1 MMTVDS
7 RYDNDKARATAD
19 APDGQ
24 LLRIDLDAVL
34 RKRAPGAYRRIP
46 KFLVRW
52 LERTICQDELNGV
65 LERTRGKR
73 GSEFCAATL
82 ADLDISYT
90 TQGTL
95 PDTSDRNVLIV
106 SNHPLGALDGIAM
119 IDWATRMFGTEVRF
133 VVNDLLMAVKPLE
146 PVFLPVNKHG
156 RQNRTDA
163 ANIEKVFSDPNIPI
177 VVFPAGLCSRK
188 GKEGIA
194 DLKWQKMF
202 VNKAVQYKR
211 DIIPVHFSGRNS
223 AFFYNFARFRQ
234 KIGIK
239 LNIEMIYLPREIFRS
254 RGTSY
259 VITVGKTLSWKKFKG
274 GAEAAKEAQAV
285 RKTVYSLAGK

>member
-1 MMTVDS
+1 MTVDP
-7 RYDNDKARATAD
+7 RYDNDKARAAAD
-19 APDGQ
+19 DSDGQ
-24 LLRIDLDAVL
+24 VLRIDLDAVL
-34 RKRAPGAYRRIP
+34 RKRVPGAYRRIP
-46 KFLVRW
+46 RFLIRW

-65 LERTRGKR
+65 LERTHGKR

-82 ADLDISYT
+82 KDLDITYR
-90 TQGTL
+90 TQGVV
-95 PDTSDRNVLIV
+95 PDKSNRNVLIV

-156 RQNRTDA
+156 RQNRADA
-163 ANIEKVFSDPNIPI
+163 AAIEKVFADRNMPI

-202 VNKAVQYKR
+202 VNKAIQYER
-211 DIIPVHFSGRNS
+211 DIIPVHFSGKNS
-223 AFFYNFARFRQ
+223 SFFYNFARFRQ

-254 RGTSY
+254 RGASY

-274 GAEAAKEAQAV
+274 GSAAVKEAAAV
-285 RKTVYSLAGK
+285 REMVYSMAEK